1 METAT
6 AAAGSALRKL
16 QAYLS
21 NHDDGHRGDV
31 EKLGQE
37 LGSIHAALLLR
48 AQAPPP
54 PGQLRNEE
62 PAGAWAGEARELAY
76 DVEDAVDGLL
86 VTPPPPPGS
95 LLSHQFKGLLQRAAD
110 LSRTCAQTPNVPTA
124 PAAADRPREEP
135 LPPDG
140 EAAVVGVDEAR
151 DRLIRRL
158 RLRDNSDEAGDG
170 DDPVQVVSVVG
181 SPGLGKT
188 ALAGAAFGARKPRFD
203 CAAFVSVGLDPDVPR
218 VLESAFRQL
227 GVGKEA
233 DAGER
238 SDEDQLIGQLRGFLQ
253 NKSQENF
260 VAILDG
266 EQGALPSD
274 VPVRR
279 VSVRGGSKA
288 EDSASLGS
296 MSVPQLRALSVFS
309 PATAE
314 TIDLNRFGFLRV
326 LDLEGCDLSESHFL
340 QKHLGGLIQLRYLG
354 LRETRIVSVPEEIG
368 KLKFLQTLDLD
379 DNLRMNEVPASV
391 TQLRELTCL
400 RVYWQTRLPTGVGKL
415 TALEELSDATTR
427 DSPELVKELR
437 CLTKLRTLRITL
449 WKPSRCEEEALVES
463 LRRLREL
470 RTLDVYVA
478 GGDGK
483 EKLDAVR
490 EAWAP
495 PPCLREFRARS
506 MNTAWSP
513 LRHLPSWLLAADAAA
528 AAPRLAVLVVQ
539 VAELR
544 QCDVDALGRLPSL
557 RVLRLEPDA
566 TAESL
571 HVAGGAFPSLT
582 ELRLRDADVAPAF
595 RPGAMPR
602 LRRLEVC
609 IRVRRTV
616 DLGNGGFEFGWEN
629 LACLEEATVYVG
641 CQEAWETE
649 TEAAETA
656 LQHLLLV

>member
-6 AAAGSALRKL
+6 VAVGSAHRKL
-16 QAYLS
+16 LAYLS
-21 NHDDGHRGDV
+21 NHDDGHRADV
-31 EKLGQE
+31 EQLGQE
-37 LGSIHAALLLR
+37 LASIHA

-54 PGQLRNEE
+54 PGQLRDEE

-86 VTPPPPPGS
+86 VAPSPSPGS
-95 LLSHQFKGLLQRAAD
+95 LLSHPFKELLQRAAE
-110 LSRTCAQTPNVPTA
+110 LSRSRPLTPDVPTA
-124 PAAADRPREEP
+124 PPVVDLHREQQ

-140 EAAVVGVDEAR
+140 EAAVVGVDDAR

-158 RLRDNSDEAGDG
+158 RLRDDSDEAG
-170 DDPVQVVSVVG
+170 DPVQVVSVVG

-188 ALAGAAFGARKPRFD
+188 VLAGAAYGALKSRFD
-203 CAAFVSVGLDPDVPR
+203 SAAFVYVGLDPDVPD
-218 VLESAFRQL
+218 VLESALRQL
-227 GVGKEA
+227 GVDKEA
-233 DAGER
+233 DAGEPK
-238 SDEDQLIGQLRGFLQ
+238 DEEQLIGQLRGFLQ

-260 VAILDG
+260 VAVLDG
-266 EQGALPSD
+266 EQGALPPD

-288 EDSASLGS
+288 EDSASLGTL
-296 MSVPQLRALSVFS
+296 SVHQLRSLSVFS

-326 LDLEGCDLSESHFL
+326 LDLEGCDLSESHLL
-340 QKHLGGLIQLRYLG
+340 QKHLGSLIQLRYLG

-368 KLKFLQTLDLD
+368 NLKFLQTLDLD
-379 DNLRMNEVPASV
+379 ENLRMNDLPASI
-391 TQLRELTCL
+391 TQLRELMCL
-400 RVYWQTRLPTGVGKL
+400 RVYWQTRLPSGIGKL

-427 DSPELVKELR
+427 DSPELVKELGG
-437 CLTKLRTLRITL
+437 LTKLRTLRITL
-449 WKPSRCEEEALVES
+449 WKPSRHEEEALVQS
-463 LRRLREL
+463 LRGLREL

-483 EKLDAVR
+483 ETKLDAVR

-513 LRHLPSWLLAADAAA
+513 LRHLPSWLLADA

-539 VAELR
+539 VTELR
-544 QCDVDALGRLPSL
+544 QRDVDTLGRLPAL

-571 HVAGGAFPSLT
+571 HVAGGAFPRLT
-582 ELRLRDADVAPAF
+582 ELRLRDADVAPVF

-656 LQHLLLV
+656 LQ